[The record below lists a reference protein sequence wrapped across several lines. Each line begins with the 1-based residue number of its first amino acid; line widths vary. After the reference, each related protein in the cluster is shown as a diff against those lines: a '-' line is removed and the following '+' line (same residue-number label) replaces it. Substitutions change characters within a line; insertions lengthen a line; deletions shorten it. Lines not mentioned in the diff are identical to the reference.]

1 MSLNNST
8 SKGVLSLNVMKFTMF
23 NKETNRKDAGIYNA
37 QDRAMS
43 LRTQVEVELRGVMM
57 ELHSLEGQN
66 QEIYLNVKKVENAYA
81 SIAW

>member
-1 MSLNNST
+1 MKMILDEELQVLLLLSTLLDSSETLAMSLNNST

-43 LRTQVEVELRGVMM
+43 LRT
-57 ELHSLEGQN
+57 
-66 QEIYLNVKKVENAYA
+66 
-81 SIAW
+81 